1 MRVSYILFATL
12 LACSKDAAKKDV
24 VPADTATAAVVASA
38 VPSANGSGHGEHL
51 PPLSLRDIRIP
62 KAASK
67 IHVQWSLSQ
76 GTAVNAE
83 APVKIRFKT
92 SEGLSEVPPDQKT
105 TGATVQAGF
114 DVELKPE
121 SHATEAKLV
130 GDVGLVICD
139 AVDHSICLPVKRT
152 LELNFVVG
160 PDAATTQTVSLPLPN
175 VKSRTP

>member
-1 MRVSYILFATL
+1 MRAYYILIPL
-12 LACSKDAAKKDV
+12 LFACSKDAAKKEAP
-24 VPADTATAAVVASA
+24 PAPPTTVTAATVA
-38 VPSANGSGHGEHL
+38 GSGTAAPAHL
-51 PPLSLRDIRIP
+51 PPLTLKDVRIP

-67 IHVQWSLSQ
+67 IHVQWSLSE

-114 DVELKPE
+114 DVEVKPE
-121 SHATEAKLV
+121 ARATEAKLV

-139 AVDHSICLPVKRT
+139 AIDHSVCLPVKRT
-152 LELNFVVG
+152 IELEFVVG
-160 PDAATTQTVSLPLPN
+160 ADAATTQTVSLPLPK
-175 VKSRTP
+175 VKER

>member
-1 MRVSYILFATL
+1 MRASYILIPL
-12 LACSKDAAKKDV
+12 LFACSKDSAKKDTPSATI
-24 VPADTATAAVVASA
+24 PAASA
-38 VPSANGSGHGEHL
+38 SAQGSATDGPPAERM
-51 PPLSLRDIRIP
+51 PPLSLKDVRIP

-67 IHVQWSLSQ
+67 IHVQWSLSE

-114 DVELKPE
+114 DVEIKPE
-121 SHATEAKLV
+121 SRATEAKLV

-139 AVDHSICLPVKRT
+139 AIDHSICLPVKRT

-160 PDAATTQTVSLPLPN
+160 ADAAATQTVSLPLPR
-175 VKSRTP
+175 VKPRALD